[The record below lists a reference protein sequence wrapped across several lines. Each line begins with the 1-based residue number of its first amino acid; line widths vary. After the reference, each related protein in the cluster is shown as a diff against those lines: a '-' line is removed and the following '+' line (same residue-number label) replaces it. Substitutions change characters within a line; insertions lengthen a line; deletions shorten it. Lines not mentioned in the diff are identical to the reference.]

1 MLKSAYEKPPNGGG
15 EAVMRET
22 PTDRT
27 KALIGGEGVAA
38 LRASSVLVCGLGGV
52 GGYAL
57 EALVRAGVGR
67 IGVLDGDVI
76 TPSNLNRQILAT
88 VGTLGMKK
96 TEAAKER
103 ALSVSPECEVE
114 TYDLFYLPDTAER
127 VDLTR
132 YDWVID
138 AVDTVA
144 AKVELICRAKAQNV
158 NIVSSMGTGNKLS
171 ADFVIKDISETTV
184 CPLARAVRKQ
194 LRERGVTSGVDV
206 LFSTE
211 TPRGGEGRVPSSIS
225 YVPAIAGLMLAG
237 YVIGRITGEGV

>member
-1 MLKSAYEKPPNGGG
+1 
-15 EAVMRET
+15 MRET

-158 NIVSSMGTGNKLS
+158 NIVSKLLH
-171 ADFVIKDISETTV
+171 F
-184 CPLARAVRKQ
+184 
-194 LRERGVTSGVDV
+194 
-206 LFSTE
+206 
-211 TPRGGEGRVPSSIS
+211 
-225 YVPAIAGLMLAG
+225 
-237 YVIGRITGEGV
+237 

>member
-194 LRERGVTSGVDV
+194 LRERGVTSGSDV

-225 YVPAIAGLMLAG
+225 YVPAIAVLMLAG

>member
-1 MLKSAYEKPPNGGG
+1 
-15 EAVMRET
+15 MRET

-194 LRERGVTSGVDV
+194 LRERGVTGGADV